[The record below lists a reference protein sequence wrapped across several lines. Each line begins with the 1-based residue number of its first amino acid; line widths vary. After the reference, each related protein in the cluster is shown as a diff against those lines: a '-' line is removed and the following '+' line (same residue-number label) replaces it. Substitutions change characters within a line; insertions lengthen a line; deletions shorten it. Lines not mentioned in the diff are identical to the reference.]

1 MHPRSLSSR
10 ANILMR
16 RGRVGNLRVGNRG
29 QGRLPGLDR
38 IVTTRLASMLVRCRS
53 GSTAGLG
60 WNGPMSEGGKPKIRF
75 PVMRTTA
82 RNSGHHRFRTCASSD
97 GQRASNI
104 IPWSGLRRPR

>member
-10 ANILMR
+10 ADNLMR

-53 GSTAGLG
+53 ISTAGLG
-60 WNGPMSEGGKPKIRF
+60 WNGPATEGDKPKIRF
-75 PVMRTTA
+75 LGSRTTTQ
-82 RNSGHHRFRTCASSD
+82 NSGHHRFTTC
-97 GQRASNI
+97 GTSN
-104 IPWSGLRRPR
+104 